1 MSAAVVKL
9 PFVDPAYRR
18 LLDGTGD
25 QQDALYFAI
34 RSIDAAIGSLKAS
47 KTQLLSCS
55 APTELSSTGK
65 ASRPETFL
73 SFNSGRPWAPW
84 GGLFVTVANK
94 RNPGGE

>member
-1 MSAAVVKL
+1 MMKPVKTAVRHEPAVVKL

-65 ASRPETFL
+65 ASRPVRLRCGPPFL
-73 SFNSGRPWAPW
+73 DCWGRGRFA
-84 GGLFVTVANK
+84 F
-94 RNPGGE
+94 R

>member
-1 MSAAVVKL
+1 
-9 PFVDPAYRR
+9 
-18 LLDGTGD
+18 
-25 QQDALYFAI
+25 
-34 RSIDAAIGSLKAS
+34 
-47 KTQLLSCS
+47 LLSCS